1 MIQFL
6 RGNKSSLDSSSTI
19 FQPGQPIFEQ
29 DSGQL
34 KIGNGTDIFSDLPYV
49 GGSGIDTNC
58 YYNAGNYYADITP
71 SLRLV
76 IANVTAS
83 VPSSGYLRCAWQAA
97 RGVNLE
103 ESWDDAVGY
112 MGQQCSV
119 SASSIPNGKSAFFQV
134 LSVYSKESTQFIT
147 KFNANY
153 STMYFYLAGTAS
165 TIVDTSSVDVIVT
178 ALMCDKI
185 ETA

>member
-6 RGNKSSLDSSSTI
+6 RGTSSQLQSSNQV
-19 FQPGQPIFEQ
+19 FAAGQPIFES

-49 GGSGIDTNC
+49 GESGIDTNC
-58 YYNAGNYYADITP
+58 YYNAGNYYVDITP

-76 IANVTAS
+76 IANVTVS

-112 MGQQCSV
+112 MGQPCSV
-119 SASSIPNGKSAFFQV
+119 SASSIPNGKSVFFQV
-134 LSVYSKESTQFIT
+134 LSVYSKESTQFVT

-178 ALMCDKI
+178 ALMCDRI

>member
-1 MIQFL
+1 MIQLL
-6 RGNKSSLDSSSTI
+6 RGTKSTLESSQTI
-19 FQPGQPIFEQ
+19 FSDGQPIFEK
-29 DSGQL
+29 DTGQL
-34 KIGNGTDIFSDLPYV
+34 KIGNGADIFSNLPYV

-97 RGVNLE
+97 KGVNLE
-103 ESWDDAVGY
+103 ESWDNAVGY
-112 MGQQCSV
+112 MAQQCSV
-119 SASSIPNGKSAFFQV
+119 SASSIPDGNSAFFQV
-134 LSVYSKESTQFIT
+134 LSVYPKESTQFVT

-178 ALMCDKI
+178 ALMCDRI
-185 ETA
+185 DSV